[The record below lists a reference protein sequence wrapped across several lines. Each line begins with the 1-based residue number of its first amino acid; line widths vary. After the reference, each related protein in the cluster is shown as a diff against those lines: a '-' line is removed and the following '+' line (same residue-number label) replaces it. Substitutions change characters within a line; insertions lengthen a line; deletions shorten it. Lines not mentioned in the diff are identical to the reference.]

1 MILCCGEALIDM
13 LPRTGVEGEELLLPV
28 TGGAVFNTAIALGRL
43 GAPTAFFSSLSTDKF
58 GRMLIADLEESNVDH
73 TLCVRSD
80 NLTTLACVD
89 LDGGEATYTF
99 YDEGSAGRMLSIDD
113 LPAIPQTVEAMLFGG
128 ISLIPEPCG
137 GTYETLLARNAADK
151 VTYLDPNIRAGF
163 IQNEESHRARIRRM
177 IAMSDIVKVSND
189 DLTWIE
195 PDLSEDEAIK
205 AWLDG
210 ATSVVL
216 LSRGADGAEARTQNG
231 MTSVPAE
238 PIDVIDTVGAGDT
251 FNAGFLASLAGQ
263 NCLDKRSLGGL
274 SSEQVKTALSF
285 AAKAAAVTA
294 SKAGANSPWRKEL

>member
-13 LPRTGVEGEELLLPV
+13 LPRTGPEGEELLLPV

-43 GAPTAFFSSLSTDKF
+43 GAPTAFFSGLSTDKF

-73 TLCVRSD
+73 TLSIRSD

-99 YDEGSAGRMLSIDD
+99 YDEGSAGRMLNIDD

-137 GTYETLLARNAADK
+137 STYETLLARNAAGK

-177 IAMSDIVKVSND
+177 IAMSDIVKVSTD

-195 PDLSEDEAIK
+195 PDMSEDEAVK
-205 AWLDG
+205 AWLEG
-210 ATSVVL
+210 ATNVVL
-216 LSRGADGAEARTQNG
+216 LSRGADGAEAHTQNG
-231 MTSVPAE
+231 ITSVPAE

-251 FNAGFLASLAGQ
+251 FNAGFLASLADQ
-263 NCLDKRSLGGL
+263 DCLDKGALGGL
-274 SSEQVKTALSF
+274 SSEQVKAALSF
-285 AAKAAAVTA
+285 AAKTAAVTA
-294 SKAGANSPWRKEL
+294 SRAGANPPWREEL